1 MATGDGAE
9 VGLAVVREAGD
20 PGGWADSTNRPVVV
34 ETWLQSDGKNSR
46 H

>member
-20 PGGWADSTNRPVVV
+20 PGGWADCSGLASAGWRRD
-34 ETWLQSDGKNSR
+34 E
-46 H
+46 